1 MLEPNELKP
10 GVTFLLENNIYVVLN
25 YSENKQARSGMV
37 IKVKARNLRTGTNLD
52 LNINDR
58 VRKAHIEKK
67 EMLYLYNDGANCS
80 FMDNETYE
88 QIEIPMANLT
98 WELNFVKENSNVTM
112 SMYEGEILGVI
123 LPDKV
128 ALEIVECE
136 LAVKGNTQTNASKNA
151 TLETG
156 FEIRIPQFISEGE
169 TILVK
174 TADGTY
180 AGRA

>member
-1 MLEPNELKP
+1 MLNPNELKP
-10 GVTFLLENNIYVVLN
+10 GVTFLYENNIYVVLN

-37 IKVKARNLRTGTNLD
+37 IKVKARDLRKGTNLD
-52 LNINDR
+52 LNITDR

-67 EMLYLYNDGANCS
+67 EMQYLYNDGTNCT

-88 QIEIPMANLT
+88 MIEIPMENLT
-98 WELNFVKENSNVTM
+98 WELNFVKENENVVM
-112 SMYEGEILGVI
+112 SMFNGEILGVI
-123 LPDKV
+123 LPDKI

-136 LAVKGNTQTNASKNA
+136 LAVKGNTQTNAEKNA
-151 TLETG
+151 KLETG
-156 FEIRIPQFISEGE
+156 LDIRVPQFISEGE
-169 TILVK
+169 VILVK